1 MSERI
6 RVYLLEDHQIVR
18 EGLAA
23 LLRTQDNIELI
34 GESGSGLKAVEE
46 IARLR
51 PTLYLCDLGLPDLS
65 GLEVIQRLRALGCPS
80 APLVLSMYR
89 DPHWVQRAFEVG
101 ARGYLVKG
109 SGISDLLNA
118 VASVAAGDRFC
129 SEEIPPDPPRLLSP
143 REEEV
148 LSLVALGHTS
158 REISGLLQIS
168 PRTAEKHRAR
178 VMEKLK
184 INDVAGLTRYAIR
197 TGLIDSDLH

>member
-1 MSERI
+1 MSEQIRI
-6 RVYLLEDHQIVR
+6 YLLEDHQIVR
-18 EGLAA
+18 QGLAA
-23 LLRTQDNIELI
+23 LLQTQDNLELI
-34 GESGSGLKAVEE
+34 GESGSGLEAVKE
-46 IARLR
+46 IARLE
-51 PTLYLCDLGLPDLS
+51 PTLYLCDLGLPDLP
-65 GLEVIQRLRALGCPS
+65 GLEVIQQLKALSCPS
-80 APLVLSMYR
+80 AALVLSMYR

-109 SGISDLLNA
+109 SGISDLLSA
-118 VASVAAGDRFC
+118 VSRVAAGERFC
-129 SEEIPPDPPRLLSP
+129 SEELPPDPPRLSP

-184 INDVAGLTRYAIR
+184 INDVAGLTRYAVR
-197 TGLIDSDLH
+197 TGLIDSDLR